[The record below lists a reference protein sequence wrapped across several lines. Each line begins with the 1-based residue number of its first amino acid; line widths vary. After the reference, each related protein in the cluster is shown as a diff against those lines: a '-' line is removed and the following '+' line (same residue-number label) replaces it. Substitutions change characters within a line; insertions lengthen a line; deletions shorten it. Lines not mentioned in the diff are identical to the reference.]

1 MNFYIFKSRV
11 LTHILFWVLYF
22 VFFGYIWAKDGN
34 YYTSYFLEL
43 ILLPIRIL
51 SVYCMIYLLIPKFL
65 RAGRFWEFASGYA
78 VMLLLCG
85 LLQRVF
91 TYYYYDSL
99 LLNDSTP
106 LFNLV
111 AIAKNIILINSTI
124 LFVSAIKITQ
134 LWRTEIERNKAL
146 IKSNASQVL
155 EIKSDKRVHRIS
167 PSDILYVES
176 LGNYVTYH
184 LKSRKLISY
193 ESLNDVSDKLGS
205 DFLRIHKSYVINKS
219 YVNSY
224 NYEDVEIGS
233 AKIPFGRAY
242 RSQVQ
247 FEEK

>member
-11 LTHILFWVLYF
+11 LTHILFWVLYYI
-22 VFFGYIWAKDGN
+22 FFGYIWAKDEN
-34 YYTSYFLEL
+34 YYVSYFLEL

-51 SVYCMIYLLIPKFL
+51 SVYSMIYLLIPKFL
-65 RAGRFWEFASGYA
+65 KAGRYWEFAAGYV
-78 VMLLLCG
+78 VMLMLCG
-85 LLQRVF
+85 LLQRIF

-99 LLNDSTP
+99 LLNESTP

-111 AIAKNIILINSTI
+111 AIVKNIILINSTI

-134 LWRTEIERNKAL
+134 LWRMEIEQNEAL
-146 IKSNASQVL
+146 TKSSSNQVL
-155 EIKSDKRVHRIS
+155 KIKSDKRVHRIS

-184 LKSRKLISY
+184 LKNGKLISY
-193 ESLNDVSDKLGS
+193 ESLNVVSDKLGN
-205 DFLRIHKSYVINKS
+205 DFLRIHKSYIVNKS
-219 YVNSY
+219 YVSSY

-233 AKIPFGRAY
+233 TKIPFGRAY
-242 RSQVQ
+242 RSSVH